1 MVCLETDFL
10 IALIR
15 KDKYALKKLRNLLAE
30 GERITTTPINASELF
45 KGAYLSERVDDNLKA
60 VSGILDRLKLLDF
73 TFRAAKHYGEIYS
86 ELKEK
91 GELIGD
97 MAILVASITLAS
109 NEKLITR
116 NIKHF
121 NISFTSTTLVETLPL
136 LNSMLSIT
144 LFLPSNKIIL
154 KNSFSLSLR

>member
-97 MAILVASITLAS
+97 MDILVASITLAS
-109 NEKLITR
+109 NEKLITM

-121 NISFTSTTLVETLPL
+121 NRIKGLEIENL
-136 LNSMLSIT
+136 
-144 LFLPSNKIIL
+144 
-154 KNSFSLSLR
+154 